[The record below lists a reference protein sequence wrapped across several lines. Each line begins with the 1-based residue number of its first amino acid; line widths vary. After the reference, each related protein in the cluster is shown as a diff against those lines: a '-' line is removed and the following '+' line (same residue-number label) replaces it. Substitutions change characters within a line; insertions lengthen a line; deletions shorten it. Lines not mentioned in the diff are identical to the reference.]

1 MTQKELLNYILEK
14 EKLKKEDL
22 AKLFGIR
29 KKNTEKVLN
38 GELSLTKRQIKNIS
52 LFTQIP
58 EETIKSG
65 EVTLPDLQN
74 TGVVFIDEE
83 FVKNQ
88 NTARF
93 QNFIKNRFKIQFISL
108 FLLKL
113 FVYFILIV
121 LSIFAGC
128 AFYSAFIENID
139 KSTAFSAFFTLI
151 PYLLGF
157 ASIVPM
163 FKVIKK
169 ANFNEV
175 KRVKIYYYFIIVANL
190 ISLISLVALNANH
203 WAFFVAGMIG
213 TLIPLVF
220 LILEN
225 NKKLNEKQ
233 IEILSTVLIF
243 VSSLALQIVPEHI
256 KYLETDRE
264 MYFAIIFVG
273 LNLTLIAA
281 HICYWA
287 IKDLTEFSNKFQMLN
302 NKKCLKK
309 KKVLRSIVSVL
320 LVTTIVAGTVHFGM
334 LIVLKTTIDYL
345 LQNTDS
351 GVNYTFEQYSE
362 YDKFDIEF
370 TDKEELQIIE
380 NGEFTYKIPA
390 EFIEKTN
397 KDQQSEIITSLLHNN
412 VDETVIVAS
421 INQNYESES
430 FSGIAS
436 FSEDMLNEYT
446 SDEDVFFGESLKIMF
461 LKFEETTKDM
471 LVEKYGFYPENEY
484 KFRKL
489 GGVMNLREVNY
500 WDKQEAV
507 CHIPLLIMVAVALP
521 VYDEVYFYETEEI
534 EGFMSVKEFTD
545 EETGEIRY
553 IYMFDFNKKDS
564 EWLDCSVIIR
574 LPEELAST
582 DLAYKI
588 INSIEITED

>member
-58 EETIKSG
+58 EEAITR
-65 EVTLPDLQN
+65 EELVLPDLHN
-74 TGVVFIDEE
+74 TGVVFVDEE

-108 FLLKL
+108 FLLKI
-113 FVYFILIV
+113 FVYFILIF

-139 KSTAFSAFFTLI
+139 KSTVFSAFFTLI
-151 PYLLGF
+151 PYLLCF
-157 ASIVPM
+157 ASVVPI
-163 FKVIKK
+163 FKIIKK
-169 ANFNEV
+169 ANYNEV
-175 KRVKIYYYFIIVANL
+175 KRVKIYYYLIIFANL
-190 ISLISLVALNANH
+190 ISIISILVLNANH
-203 WAFFVAGMIG
+203 WGFFVSLLIG
-213 TLIPLVF
+213 SLIPLVF

-225 NKKLNEKQ
+225 NKNSNKKQ
-233 IEILSTVLIF
+233 NKILSTILICAACF
-243 VSSLALQIVPEHI
+243 VIGSIPD
-256 KYLETDRE
+256 YPETDRE
-264 MYFAIIFVG
+264 MYFRIIPAV
-273 LNLTLIAA
+273 LNLVLVAT

-287 IKDLTEFSNKFQMLN
+287 IKDFSEFSNKFQMLN
-302 NKKCLKK
+302 DKKCLKK
-309 KKVLRSIVSVL
+309 KKVLHSLVSVL
-320 LVTTIVAGTVHFGM
+320 LVTTIVAGTTHFGM

-362 YDKFDIEF
+362 YDKFDIGF

-380 NGEFTYKIPA
+380 NGEVTYKIPA

-397 KDQQSEIITSLLHNN
+397 KDQQSEIITSVIHNN

-471 LVEKYGFYPENEY
+471 LVEKYGFYPENQY
-484 KFRKL
+484 DFQKL
-489 GGVMNLREVNY
+489 GGIMNLREVNY

-507 CHIPLLIMVAVALP
+507 CHIPLLIMIAVAIP

-534 EGFMSVKEFTD
+534 EGFVSIKKFTD
-545 EETGEIRY
+545 EETGEISY
-553 IYMFDFNKKDS
+553 SYLFDFNKKDA
-564 EWLDCSVIIR
+564 EWLDCRVMVR

-588 INSIEITED
+588 INSIELK

>member
-58 EETIKSG
+58 EEAITR
-65 EVTLPDLQN
+65 EELVLPDLHN
-74 TGVVFIDEE
+74 TGVVFVDEE

-108 FLLKL
+108 FLLKI
-113 FVYFILIV
+113 FVYFILIF

-139 KSTAFSAFFTLI
+139 KSTVFSAFFTLI
-151 PYLLGF
+151 PYLLCF
-157 ASIVPM
+157 ASVVPI
-163 FKVIKK
+163 FKIIKK
-169 ANFNEV
+169 ANYNEV
-175 KRVKIYYYFIIVANL
+175 KRVKIYYYLIIFANL
-190 ISLISLVALNANH
+190 ISIISILVLNANH
-203 WAFFVAGMIG
+203 WGFFVSLLIG
-213 TLIPLVF
+213 SLIPLVF

-225 NKKLNEKQ
+225 NKNSNKKQ
-233 IEILSTVLIF
+233 NKILSTILICAACF
-243 VSSLALQIVPEHI
+243 VIGSIPD
-256 KYLETDRE
+256 YPETDRE
-264 MYFAIIFVG
+264 MYFGIIPAV
-273 LNLTLIAA
+273 LNLVLVAT

-287 IKDLTEFSNKFQMLN
+287 IKDFSEFSNKFQMLN
-302 NKKCLKK
+302 DKKCLKK
-309 KKVLRSIVSVL
+309 KKVLHSLVSVL
-320 LVTTIVAGTVHFGM
+320 LVTTIVAGTVHFGA
-334 LIVLKTTIDYL
+334 LLTLKATIDYL

-362 YDKFDIEF
+362 YDKFDIGF

-380 NGEFTYKIPA
+380 NGEVTYKIPA

-397 KDQQSEIITSLLHNN
+397 KDQQSEIITSVIHNN

-436 FSEDMLNEYT
+436 FSEDVLNEYT

-471 LVEKYGFYPENEY
+471 LVEKYGFYPENQY
-484 KFRKL
+484 DFQKL
-489 GGVMNLREVNY
+489 GGIMNLREVNY

-507 CHIPLLIMVAVALP
+507 CHIPLLIMIAVAIP

-534 EGFMSVKEFTD
+534 EGFVSIKKFTD
-545 EETGEIRY
+545 EETGEISY
-553 IYMFDFNKKDS
+553 SYLFDFNKKDA
-564 EWLDCSVIIR
+564 EWLDCRVMVR

-588 INSIEITED
+588 INSIELK